1 MKRKNG
7 FLRHF
12 VGWMLLLVCLM
23 PQNASAAAYNW
34 TRDVEG
40 KRVAMPVAYVAS
52 EMVDYFGPGIGALSN
67 AQDLYYRDGLIYVA
81 DTGNNRILVLD
92 SDLRAQRVITGGEK
106 PFNAPHGVYADA
118 DGDIF
123 VADTNNACIVHL
135 APDGTFVEEFGQP
148 DSELYDAAY
157 GFRPLKLCIDTVGQF
172 YVINREDYHG
182 FTVIDALGQ
191 FKGYVAPTKVGTS
204 LMEKIV
210 DLLATE
216 EQKEQLE
223 KSLPPV
229 HTNFF
234 MDAQGAVYVTTSRTE
249 SAQLKKFLSYGN
261 NIFPYTGSFGTGTE
275 DSSIVD
281 VTVNADGI
289 ITLLEQDSGLLY
301 QYDQSG
307 TLLCSFGGG
316 GNWKGTFM
324 QASSLC
330 EDKQGNLYVLDAGTG
345 AITIW
350 KPTSFITKVH
360 EALRLLEQGRY
371 VASMTP
377 WQEVLEIDRNY
388 SVARIGMGRAYMRQE
403 MYAEALEQYTIA
415 QYRAGYSSAFA
426 GLRHEFFREHFGLVV
441 AAGLIILIVLVQL
454 IRIGK
459 KYAQKLSTS
468 L

>member
-1 MKRKNG
+1 M
-7 FLRHF
+7 
-12 VGWMLLLVCLM
+12 
-23 PQNASAAAYNW
+23 
-34 TRDVEG
+34 
-40 KRVAMPVAYVAS
+40 
-52 EMVDYFGPGIGALSN
+52 
-67 AQDLYYRDGLIYVA
+67 
-81 DTGNNRILVLD
+81 
-92 SDLRAQRVITGGEK
+92 
-106 PFNAPHGVYADA
+106 
-118 DGDIF
+118 
-123 VADTNNACIVHL
+123 
-135 APDGTFVEEFGQP
+135 
-148 DSELYDAAY
+148 
-157 GFRPLKLCIDTVGQF
+157 
-172 YVINREDYHG
+172 
-182 FTVIDALGQ
+182 
-191 FKGYVAPTKVGTS
+191 
-204 LMEKIV
+204 
-210 DLLATE
+210 
-216 EQKEQLE
+216 
-223 KSLPPV
+223 
-229 HTNFF
+229 
-234 MDAQGAVYVTTSRTE
+234 
-249 SAQLKKFLSYGN
+249 
-261 NIFPYTGSFGTGTE
+261 
-275 DSSIVD
+275 
-281 VTVNADGI
+281 
-289 ITLLEQDSGLLY
+289 EQDSGLLY

-307 TLLCSFGGG
+307 TLLCSFGGS

-330 EDKQGNLYVLDAGTG
+330 EDKQGSLYVLDAGTG